1 MITHIPITILFV
13 FPMPG
18 TAKKNL
24 FDNQELSTLILI
36 SFILVKFT
44 FDSRMIL

>member
-1 MITHIPITILFV
+1 MITHNYSVRISY
-13 FPMPG
+13 G
-18 TAKKNL
+18 TAKENL